1 VLSSLFGCFAKN
13 AKLTSL
19 GYVGYCPGKR
29 IDHVPEVEMAA
40 RTGSEYL
47 AGLADHREIWFA
59 GERVKSVVE
68 HPILGRAARTLA
80 QLYDMQREPALQSKL
95 TYPSPTT
102 GDPVS
107 LSFIQPRNVEDLVR
121 RRVMF
126 KYWADF
132 SGGMLG
138 RTPDYLNAILAG
150 CASSLPHFAKNGPGY
165 AERISAYYEFCRER
179 DLCGTHTFVD
189 PQINRA
195 RSQSEQADPSV
206 PLHVVGD
213 SAEGLIVS
221 GARMLATL
229 APYADELYVF
239 PSPSR
244 TQQSDAPRF
253 AFAFTVPVAT
263 PGLKFI
269 CRDSLDTGG
278 PPADYPLA
286 SRYEEMDAVAVF
298 HNVVVPWERVFLKGD
313 IVLCNRLFRDTPA
326 FLHGIHQFTVKNLAK
341 AEFVLGIAS
350 LMAEAIGRTELP
362 TYQQM
367 LGEIVDA
374 VETERAYLRAAE
386 ADAITDES
394 GFVHPNPE
402 ILSTARNYFPKIY
415 PRLIEILQLIGSSGL
430 MATVSKRDL
439 DSPEVGEE
447 INRYYQSATLM
458 GRERVQLFRLAWDL
472 ACSGFAGR
480 QVLYERFFAG
490 DPFLL
495 MASRFLSYDRSAAVA
510 RVKAMLARS
519 YKDTEK

>member
-1 VLSSLFGCFAKN
+1 M
-13 AKLTSL
+13 
-19 GYVGYCPGKR
+19 P
-29 IDHVPEVEMAA
+29 A
-40 RTGSEYL
+40 RSGSEYL
-47 AGLADHREIWFA
+47 AGLADEREIWFA
-59 GERVKSVVE
+59 GERVKSVVD
-68 HPILGRAARTLA
+68 HPILGRTARTLA
-80 QLYDMQREPALQSKL
+80 ELYDMQSEPALQAEL

-107 LSFIQPRNVEDLVR
+107 LAFIQPRSVTELVR

-126 KYWADF
+126 KRWADF

-150 CASSLPHFAKNGPGY
+150 CASSLPHFAKNGPEY
-165 AERISAYYEFCRER
+165 AERIAKYYELCRER
-179 DLCGTHTFVD
+179 DLCATHTFVD

-195 RSQSEQADPSV
+195 LSQSEQADPTV
-206 PLHVVGD
+206 PLHIVCE
-213 SAEGLIVS
+213 SAAGLIVN

-253 AFAFTVPVAT
+253 AFAFAVPVAT

-269 CRDSLDTGG
+269 CRESLDSGG
-278 PPADYPLA
+278 SSADYPLT

-298 HNVVVPWERVFLKGD
+298 KDVVVPWERVFLKGD
-313 IVLCNRLFRDTPA
+313 ITLCNRLFRDTPA

-341 AEFVLGIAS
+341 AEFVLGVAS
-350 LMAEAIGRTELP
+350 MVAEAIGRTELP
-362 TYQQM
+362 AYQQM

-374 VETERAYLRAAE
+374 VETERAFLRAAE
-386 ADAITDES
+386 ADAITDEH
-394 GFVHPNPE
+394 GFVHPNPN

-430 MATVSKRDL
+430 MATPTESDL
-439 DSPEVGEE
+439 AAPDLGSE
-447 INRYYQSATLM
+447 IDRYYQSATLM
-458 GRERVQLFRLAWDL
+458 GKERVQLFRLAWDL
-472 ACSGFAGR
+472 SCSAFAGR

-490 DPFLL
+490 DPFTL
-495 MASRFLSYDRSAAVA
+495 MASRFLGYDRSAAVA
-510 RVKAMLARS
+510 RVKALLARARNDS
-519 YKDTEK
+519 EE

>member
-1 VLSSLFGCFAKN
+1 M
-13 AKLTSL
+13 
-19 GYVGYCPGKR
+19 P
-29 IDHVPEVEMAA
+29 A

-47 AGLADHREIWFA
+47 NGLVDRREIWFA
-59 GERVKSVVE
+59 AERIANVVE

-80 QLYDMQREPALQSKL
+80 ELYDMQHDPELQSKL
-95 TYPSPTT
+95 TYASPAT

-107 LSFIQPRNVEDLVR
+107 LAFLQPRSIDDLIR

-126 KYWADF
+126 KHWADF

-150 CASSLPHFAKNGPGY
+150 CASSLPYFAKNGAEY
-165 AERISAYYEFCRER
+165 AERILQYYAHCRER
-179 DLCGTHTFVD
+179 DLCATHTFVD

-195 RSQSEQADPSV
+195 RSQSEQADPTV
-206 PLHVVGD
+206 PLHIAGESKD
-213 SAEGLIVS
+213 GLIVR

-229 APYADELYVF
+229 APYADELLVF

-253 AFAFTVPVAT
+253 AFAFAVPVAT
-263 PGLKFI
+263 HGLKFI
-269 CRDSLDTGG
+269 CRESLDPGG
-278 PPADYPLA
+278 SSADYPLT

-298 HNVVVPWERVFLKGD
+298 HEVVVPWERVFLKGD

-341 AEFVLGIAS
+341 AEFVLGVAA

-362 TYQQM
+362 TYQQL

-374 VETERAYLRAAE
+374 VETERAFLRAAE
-386 ADAITDES
+386 ADAITDER
-394 GFVHPNPE
+394 GYVHPNPD
-402 ILSTARNYFPKIY
+402 ILSSSRNYFPKVY

-430 MATVSKRDL
+430 MATPSERDL
-439 DSPEVGEE
+439 NASAIGGD
-447 INRYYQSATLM
+447 IDRYYQSATLM
-458 GRERVQLFRLAWDL
+458 GKERVRLFRLAWDL

-510 RVKAMLARS
+510 RVKALLGRVLAES
-519 YKDTEK
+519 E